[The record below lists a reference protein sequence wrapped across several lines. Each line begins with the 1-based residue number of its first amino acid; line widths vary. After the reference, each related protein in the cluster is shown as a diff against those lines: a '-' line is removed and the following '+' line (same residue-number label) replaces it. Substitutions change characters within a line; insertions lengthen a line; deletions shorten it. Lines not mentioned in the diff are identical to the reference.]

1 MSIRTIKVNKR
12 IAEGLNWVLGE
23 GSVYVADDFIETGLN
38 GFDWTDDQVT
48 ELSHAIS
55 EISYCLRNEEHF
67 KVTISKK

>member
-1 MSIRTIKVNKR
+1 MSIKTIKVNKR
-12 IAEGLNWVLGE
+12 IAEGLDWVLGE
-23 GSVYVADDFIETGLN
+23 GSIHIADDFIETGLN

-55 EISYCLRNEEHF
+55 EISYCLRNEKHF